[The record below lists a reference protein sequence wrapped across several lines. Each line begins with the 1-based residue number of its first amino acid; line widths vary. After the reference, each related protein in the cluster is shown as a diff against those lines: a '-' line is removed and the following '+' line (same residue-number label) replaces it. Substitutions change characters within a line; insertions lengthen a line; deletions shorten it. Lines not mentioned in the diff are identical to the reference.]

1 MELIGKQE
9 GQNRAAN
16 NCPSI
21 NREFNP
27 FFYDSLNSQLYRMES
42 QQQQLHCNEHH
53 LPSLINNKNDE
64 TKRQITAL
72 DLQTTA
78 TARQSSRQQTITEAS
93 ELIGENLVDTTGLEV
108 CRQLFLLQL
117 QQQRQQSH
125 SSRQQQQH
133 CENFII
139 LQNQPQEQQIS
150 SPFLPISLPLQ
161 TANAAASRADPP
173 SSRITSV
180 STYSNSHMRMTPATS
195 STNAVSV
202 IRNFNDSM
210 DRQQQL
216 DLQNALNIYSFWT
229 ANAANPNVTENVSS
243 KYALIIKITLFFRSL
258 VLSLHLRF
266 FK

>member
-161 TANAAASRADPP
+161 TANGAASPP

-243 KYALIIKITLFFRSL
+243 KYAHYHKNYFVFSFSCSKFTSQIF
-258 VLSLHLRF
+258 
-266 FK
+266 